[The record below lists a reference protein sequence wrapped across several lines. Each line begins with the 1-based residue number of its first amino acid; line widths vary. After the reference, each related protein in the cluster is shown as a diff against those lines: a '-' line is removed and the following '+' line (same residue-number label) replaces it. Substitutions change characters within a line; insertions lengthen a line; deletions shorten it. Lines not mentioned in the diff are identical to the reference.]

1 MAKQDHCYSML
12 SLMMA
17 FGVAISPVIGLSA
30 EAQVQSAAKE
40 KTYEFEY
47 PELAVTPSASERLK
61 IEAKTESAR
70 AWTGHVPTQL
80 SALITLLASTQA
92 LNDPGRSKD
101 KASDATPKVHFV
113 GLAGSII
120 SLGWLG
126 ATAGL
131 SAIYRPYTKGNH
143 DLKNVSASTKREK
156 LSRERLAEESLEAP
170 ATLARRLK
178 WLAVASN
185 VGLGTLIFA
194 TAGNDMTK
202 VMGGLAAAAG
212 FVPLIFPEQWEVVG
226 DAHNDYKKRIYGP
239 IANATIYYDQTT
251 HRSGPA
257 INLTLNF

>member
-1 MAKQDHCYSML
+1 MAKQDYYCNAL
-12 SLMMA
+12 SLVIA
-17 FGVAISPVIGLSA
+17 FGVAISPAIGQSA
-30 EAQVQSAAKE
+30 EVKAAAKD

-47 PELAVTPSASERLK
+47 PELEVTPSASERLK
-61 IEAKTESAR
+61 IEAKTESSR
-70 AWTGHVPTQL
+70 AWTGHIPTQV
-80 SALITLLASTQA
+80 SALITLLASVQA
-92 LNDPGRSKD
+92 LNDPGSSKD
-101 KASDATPKVHFV
+101 KASGGTPKVHFI

-131 SAIYRPYTKGNH
+131 SASYRPYTSGLH
-143 DLKNVSASTKREK
+143 ELKNTSAGSKREK

-202 VMGGLAAAAG
+202 VMGGLAAGVG
-212 FVPLIFPEQWEVVG
+212 FAPLVFPEQWEDVG
-226 DAHNDYKKRIYGP
+226 NAHNDYKKRIYGP
-239 IANATIYYDQTT
+239 TANATIYYDQTT

-257 INLTLNF
+257 VNLTLNF